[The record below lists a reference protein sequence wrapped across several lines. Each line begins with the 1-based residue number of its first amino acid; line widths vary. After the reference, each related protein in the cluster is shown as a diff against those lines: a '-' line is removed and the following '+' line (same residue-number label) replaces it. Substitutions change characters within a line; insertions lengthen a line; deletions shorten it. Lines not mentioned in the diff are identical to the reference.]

1 MRRVWSLVALV
12 AVLALPVRAQEA
24 APPRTRADT
33 MPEAVVQR
41 FVDAAN
47 ARDAAAMSAL
57 VAPEAVFQRFPGGE
71 VMAEGRD
78 GVRALYTKLLPGLAP
93 GTRVTVERR
102 IVEGNLVIDH
112 ERFTVTPAEQRRAT
126 WIYQVRAGLIE
137 RAWRLD
143 GHPAAKAGIH
153 APGGLR

>member
-1 MRRVWSLVALV
+1 MQRIWSLVALV
-12 AVLALPVRAQEA
+12 AVIALPVSAQEA
-24 APPRTRADT
+24 APPPTPADT
-33 MPEAVVQR
+33 LPEAVVQR

-57 VAPEAVFQRFPGGE
+57 VAPETVFQRFPGGE
-71 VMAEGRD
+71 VMAESREA
-78 GVRALYTKLLPGLAP
+78 VRALYAKLLPQLAP

-112 ERFTVTPAEQRRAT
+112 EQFTVMPAERGRAT
-126 WIYQVRAGLIE
+126 WIYQVRRGLID

-143 GHPAAKAGIH
+143 GHPAA
-153 APGGLR
+153 AP

>member
-1 MRRVWSLVALV
+1 MQRIWSLVALV
-12 AVLALPVRAQEA
+12 AVIALPVSAQEA
-24 APPRTRADT
+24 APPPTPADT
-33 MPEAVVQR
+33 LPEAVVQR

-47 ARDAAAMSAL
+47 ARDATAMSAL

-71 VMAEGRD
+71 VMAESREA
-78 GVRALYTKLLPGLAP
+78 VRALYTKLLPQLAS

-112 ERFTVTPAEQRRAT
+112 EQFTVMPTEQRRAT
-126 WIYQVRAGLIE
+126 WIYRVRGALID

-143 GHPAAKAGIH
+143 GHPAA
-153 APGGLR
+153 AP

>member
-1 MRRVWSLVALV
+1 MQRIWSLVALV
-12 AVLALPVRAQEA
+12 AVIALPVSAQEA
-24 APPRTRADT
+24 APPPTPADT
-33 MPEAVVQR
+33 LPEAVVQR

-57 VAPEAVFQRFPGGE
+57 VAPETVFQRFPGGE
-71 VMAEGRD
+71 VMAESREA
-78 GVRALYTKLLPGLAP
+78 VRALYAKLLPQLAP

-112 ERFTVTPAEQRRAT
+112 EQFTVMPAGQGRAT
-126 WIYQVRAGLIE
+126 WIYQVRGGLID

-143 GHPAAKAGIH
+143 GHPAA
-153 APGGLR
+153 AP

>member
-1 MRRVWSLVALV
+1 MQRVWSLVALL
-12 AVLALPVRAQEA
+12 AVLALPVSAQEA
-24 APPRTRADT
+24 APPRTPADT
-33 MPEAVVQR
+33 LPAAVVQR

-47 ARDAAAMSAL
+47 ARDATAMSAL

-71 VMAEGRD
+71 VMAESREA
-78 GVRALYTKLLPGLAP
+78 VRALYTKLLPQLAS

-112 ERFTVTPAEQRRAT
+112 EQFTVMPAERGRAT
-126 WIYQVRAGLIE
+126 WIYQVRRGLID

-143 GHPAAKAGIH
+143 GHPAA
-153 APGGLR
+153 AP